1 MRNRHADGQGVSS
14 QQISRCRD
22 VLRLPPLWHSQNRS
36 RQNERFPA
44 PTSNLG
50 SVIPSGVDVPADKG
64 SRGSL
69 SHAAA
74 PVFSTQHAPC
84 SRHRSRRNERSS
96 VTSCNPESGMT
107 LGVDMPT
114 GERRPRDPPRAAA
127 AASSN
132 FGRRRRRC
140 ATVQA
145 L

>member
-1 MRNRHADGQGVSS
+1 M
-14 QQISRCRD
+14 
-22 VLRLPPLWHSQNRS
+22 
-36 RQNERFPA
+36 
-44 PTSNLG
+44 
-50 SVIPSGVDVPADKG
+50 PADKG

-74 PVFSTQHAPC
+74 PVFSTQHAP
-84 SRHRSRRNERSS
+84 RSRRRSRRDERSS
-96 VTSCNPESGMT
+96 VTSCNLELRMA

-114 GERRPRDPPRAAA
+114 DERRRRGPPRAAA

>member
-1 MRNRHADGQGVSS
+1 M
-14 QQISRCRD
+14 
-22 VLRLPPLWHSQNRS
+22 
-36 RQNERFPA
+36 
-44 PTSNLG
+44 
-50 SVIPSGVDVPADKG
+50 PADKG

-74 PVFSTQHAPC
+74 PVFSTQHAPR

-114 GERRPRDPPRAAA
+114 DEPRRHGPPRAAA
-127 AASSN
+127 PASSN
-132 FGRRRRRC
+132 FGLLRRRC
-140 ATVQA
+140 ATAQA